1 VTAILAAGAVCGLGL
16 YLVLRLLVGPAGGPG
31 TAAVALAELDT
42 ARARVRREAAFASD
56 GANAGEPARLR
67 RVGTEILDAAADRGL
82 HLPRDL
88 VRDLA
93 LIGRSPGLH
102 LAYCLIAALAG
113 FAALLLG
120 TAGIGAVALGST
132 GIGITPIWAGLTG
145 ALAGVLVPTLLVRS
159 RATERRRDMRHVV
172 GSFLDLVAMNLAG
185 GRGVPEALQSAA
197 SISDSWAMVR
207 IRDVLETAR
216 LHGMTAWAALG
227 GLGEQTGI
235 DELRDLAA
243 ALALVAD
250 DGAKVRESLAARAMS
265 LRRRELSDAEGR
277 AQARSQSMLVAQL
290 LLALGFLVFLVYPAV
305 ARIVSS

>member
-1 VTAILAAGAVCGLGL
+1 MTPVLAAGALCGLGL
-16 YLVLRLLVGPAGGPG
+16 YLVLRLLVGPSGGPG
-31 TAAVALAELDT
+31 AAAVALAELDT
-42 ARARVRREAAFASD
+42 ARARVRREAAQAAD
-56 GANAGEPARLR
+56 AAYTGESLRLR
-67 RVGTEILDAAADRGL
+67 RLGAELLDAAADHGV

-93 LIGRSPGLH
+93 LVGRSPGLH
-102 LAYCLIAALAG
+102 LVYSLIAALAM
-113 FAALLLG
+113 FAAVLLG
-120 TAGIGAVALGST
+120 TTVFGGLALGST
-132 GIGITPIWAGLTG
+132 GIGITPLWAGLVG
-145 ALAGVLVPTLLVRS
+145 ALAGALGPTVLVRS
-159 RATERRRDMRHVV
+159 RATDRRRDMRHVV
-172 GSFLDLVAMNLAG
+172 GSFLDLVAMNLSG

-207 IRDVLETAR
+207 IRDALETAR

-250 DGAKVRESLAARAMS
+250 DGAKVRESLAARAVS

-290 LLALGFLVFLVYPAV
+290 LLALGFLLFLVYPAV